1 MQVWRV
7 FNKTFGECFKSG
19 TSQNIPNYCHFGK
32 YSHSLN
38 LLNSQH
44 SPNWAKFKFQLL
56 KIGFKM
62 GNVNKKVREIQISV
76 LYTLKIG
83 EEKEEEK
90 KRKKKRKKKKR
101 REKKKK

>member
-1 MQVWRV
+1 
-7 FNKTFGECFKSG
+7 
-19 TSQNIPNYCHFGK
+19 
-32 YSHSLN
+32 
-38 LLNSQH
+38 
-44 SPNWAKFKFQLL
+44 
-56 KIGFKM
+56 M